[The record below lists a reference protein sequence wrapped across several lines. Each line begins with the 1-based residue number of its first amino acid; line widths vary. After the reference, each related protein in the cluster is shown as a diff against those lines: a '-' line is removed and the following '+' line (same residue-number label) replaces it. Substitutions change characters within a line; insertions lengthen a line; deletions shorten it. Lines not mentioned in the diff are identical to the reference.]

1 MTFARPLSI
10 DLEARHWLFVLVAP
24 LLAITVLSGC
34 PTAPPTDDDDSTDPP
49 LVEWDCVLDE
59 GEVADFTQTLGCQSD
74 FDALAS
80 QPLDSSIPGA
90 RSTKT
95 VMDRLDNNS
104 QYFQNSEKYAIH
116 WEFAI
121 EHLGPPLLPPVPQL
135 AQFNQTEYFSPD
147 RRFVLG
153 AVTWYEGPQ
162 VWAWE
167 LSPYD
172 TANADMIAAGY
183 RSVRDN
189 AWFGPALYFHPTSES
204 LNSVAEGLPD
214 DVKIVSTDELFAG
227 IDYQPLNLATS
238 MGQLR
243 FVEAE
248 DTDDVSFREIVVL
261 EAVPNDISV
270 VAGIVTQEFQT
281 PLSHINVLS
290 QNRGTPNMG
299 LRGAWENDELR
310 ALDGQWVELVVG
322 AFEWTVRPV
331 TEEEA
336 DAWWDANRPDPI
348 DVGPMNLDITELTD
362 IEDILDLDNLSLAD
376 ALSAGVP
383 AFGGKAT
390 HFSGLAQVPEIPNP
404 AAFAVPVSFFHRHME
419 ENGLWAQFNTMI
431 ANPEFTANR
440 TFKREQ
446 LSLLRAA
453 IEDAPVNADDLA
465 AVMAK
470 LAADFPN
477 TRMRFRSSTNAED
490 VNGFTGAGLYT
501 SKTGDPNDPKK
512 PVDLAMRQVWA
523 SVYRDRAWDERDYYS
538 IDHSNIGMA
547 LLVHRSF
554 PDEDANGVAI
564 TANIFDPSG
573 LEPAF
578 YINVQ
583 EGEESVVLP
592 DQGVTTDQLLYYYSQ
607 PGQPIVY
614 LFHSNLVP
622 EGETVLTTVEA
633 NALGNGLQAVHNF
646 FFPVYGGIPGQFYGM
661 DVEFKFDSSA
671 GNGSELYIKQAR
683 PYPGPSVS
691 Q

>member
-1 MTFARPLSI
+1 MKSSTWFPPRPDTRAL
-10 DLEARHWLFVLVAP
+10 VL
-24 LLAITVLSGC
+24 LLAAPMLAMVALPAC
-34 PTAPPTDDDDSTDPP
+34 PTAPVDDDDSTDPP
-49 LVEWDCVLDE
+49 LVEWDCVLEE
-59 GEVADFTQTLGCQSD
+59 GEVADFTQTLGCQRD

-90 RSTKT
+90 RSAKT

-135 AQFNQTEYFSPD
+135 SQFNQTEYFSPD

-172 TANADMIAAGY
+172 TASADMIAAGY

-189 AWFGPALYFHPTSES
+189 TWFGPALYFHPTSES
-204 LNSVAEGLPD
+204 LNSVAEDLPD

-243 FVEAE
+243 FVEA
-248 DTDDVSFREIVVL
+248 DATDDVNFREIVVL

-299 LRGAWENDELR
+299 LRGAWENEELR
-310 ALDGQWVELVVG
+310 ALDGQWVELVVD

-331 TEEEA
+331 SEEEA
-336 DAWWDANRPDPI
+336 DAWWEANRPDPI
-348 DVGPMNLDITELTD
+348 DVGPMNLDITELTN
-362 IEDILDLDNLSLAD
+362 IEDILDLENLSLAD

-404 AAFAVPVSFFHRHME
+404 DAFAVPVSFFNRHME
-419 ENGLWAQFNTMI
+419 EHGLWAQFDAMV
-431 ANPEFTANR
+431 ANPQFTADR
-440 TFKREQ
+440 AVKREQ
-446 LSLLRAA
+446 LSLLRTA
-453 IEDAPVNADDLA
+453 IESAPINTDDLA

-512 PVDLAMRQVWA
+512 PVDVAMKKVWA
-523 SVYRDRAWDERDYYS
+523 SVYRDRAWDEREYYS

-554 PDEDANGVAI
+554 PAEDANGVAI

-592 DQGVTTDQLLYYYSQ
+592 DSGVTTDQLLYYYSQ

-622 EGETVLTTVEA
+622 DGETVLTTAEA
-633 NALGNGLQAVHNF
+633 NTLGNGLQAVHNF

-671 GNGSELYIKQAR
+671 GNGSQLYIKQAR
-683 PYPGPSVS
+683 PFPGPSVS